1 MGKKGLDRKGFF
13 KIRFVGIGEKNIE
26 FVKVFPDIWMSVLG
40 GLYTFPGPGVPG
52 PLA

>member
-13 KIRFVGIGEKNIE
+13 KIRFVGIGGKNTE
-26 FVKVFPDIWMSVLG
+26 FVKVFLDIGMSVLG
-40 GLYTFPGPGVPG
+40 GLSKLPGPGGPG